1 MKSYCAACNKE
12 TNHEVLKVV
21 GPLKFCDD
29 DHTEI
34 WVENTYEII
43 SCLGCENI
51 SFREELICS
60 EDIDPNSGEP
70 EPIINLYPKA
80 SENYITSMSII
91 GIPTKIR
98 RIYRETIDCYNN
110 DSFTLC
116 SAGLRAIIDG
126 ICAEKKITGAPRV
139 DSITGEPTLN
149 KKTGKPMFNATLEGK
164 IIGLHKNSILN
175 EHHASIL
182 NELRF
187 LGNKAVHELDMPSR
201 EELKLSIDIIEH
213 TLLNI
218 YGLKN
223 TAEELQWYID
233 KRRKTAK

>member
-1 MKSYCAACNKE
+1 MKSYCSACTKE
-12 TNHEVLKVV
+12 TNHEVLEVEQ
-21 GPLKFCDD
+21 LKDCDED
-29 DHTEI
+29 TDV
-34 WVENTYEII
+34 WVQNTYQII
-43 SCLGCENI
+43 SCLGCDNI

-70 EPIINLYPKA
+70 QPTINLYPKA
-80 SENYITSMSII
+80 SENTLTAKSIT

-98 RIYRETIDCYNN
+98 RIFRETIDCYNN

-126 ICAEKKITGAPRV
+126 ICADKKINGTSRV
-139 DSITGEPTLN
+139 DGKTGEPLLN
-149 KKTGKPMFNATLEGK
+149 EKTGKLIFNTLLEGK
-164 IIGLHKNSILN
+164 IIGLHKNSILT

-182 NELRF
+182 HELRF

-201 EELKLSIDIIEH
+201 EELKLSIEIIEH
-213 TLLNI
+213 TLHNI

-223 TAEELQWYID
+223 TAEELQWQIEIR
-233 KRRKTAK
+233 KRTVK